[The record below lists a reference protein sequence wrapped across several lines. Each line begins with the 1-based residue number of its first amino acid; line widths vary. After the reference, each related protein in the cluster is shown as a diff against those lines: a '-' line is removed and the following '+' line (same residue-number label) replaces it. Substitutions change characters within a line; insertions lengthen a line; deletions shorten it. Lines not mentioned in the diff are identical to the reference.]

1 MQRRYIM
8 RSDKKFKSKV
18 MRAANKIH
26 NAGGCD
32 AADEYSRGYDDAISL
47 ALLIFMEETG
57 FVIEDIVD
65 YEEDEKI

>member
-1 MQRRYIM
+1 
-8 RSDKKFKSKV
+8 
-18 MRAANKIH
+18 MRAAKKIH

-32 AADEYSRGYDDAISL
+32 AAVEYSRGYDDAISL
-47 ALLIFMEETG
+47 ALLILMEETG

>member
-1 MQRRYIM
+1 M

-18 MRAANKIH
+18 MRANKIH